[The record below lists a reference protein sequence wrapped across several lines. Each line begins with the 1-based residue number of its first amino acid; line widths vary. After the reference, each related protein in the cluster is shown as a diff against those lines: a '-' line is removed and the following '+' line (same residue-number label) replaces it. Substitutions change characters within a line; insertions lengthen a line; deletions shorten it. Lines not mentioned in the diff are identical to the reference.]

1 MRPEPPLVAHVIYAL
16 GTGGLENGLVNL
28 INRAPPDRYR
38 HAIIC
43 LTSSGQFASR
53 LKDKQVPVI
62 ALNKRPG
69 HDLGVYWRLWRA
81 LWQLR
86 PSILHTRNLAALE
99 MHLVGLFVPGVKRI
113 HGEHGRDI
121 YDIDGSNTRYRRLR
135 RLIAPLLSRF
145 ITVSA
150 DLQQWLVNEVRIDA
164 RKIVQIYNGVD
175 QDAFRPRQ
183 GRRPDLSPSGFLHN
197 GQQLIGTVGR
207 LAEVKD
213 QATLLEAVGLLL
225 KKRPELR
232 AKLRVAIVG
241 DGPLR
246 QSLQEHIQR
255 AGLDDV
261 VWMAGDRD
269 DVPALLQMM
278 DIFVL
283 PSLGEGVSN
292 TILEAMASGLPVIA
306 TDIGGNPEL
315 VEPHVNGFLFDVGNA
330 QALADIVADLLD
342 RDGLSQTMG
351 KAARQRVEERFDW
364 QHTVDRYL
372 SVYDDAIGVNKGL

>member
-62 ALNKRPG
+62 SLNKKPG
-69 HDLGVYWRLWRA
+69 HDLGVYWRLWRV
-81 LWQLR
+81 LLRLR
-86 PSILHTRNLAALE
+86 PAVLHTRNIAALE
-99 MHLVGLFVPGVKRI
+99 MHLVGLFVPGTKHI
-113 HGEHGRDI
+113 HGEHGRDV
-121 YDIDGSNTRYRRLR
+121 YDIDGSNARYRQLR
-135 RLIAPLLSRF
+135 RLIAPLLTRF

-150 DLQQWLVNEVRIDA
+150 DLKQWLVNDVGIGA
-164 RKIVQIYNGVD
+164 TKVVQIYNGVD
-175 QDAFRPRQ
+175 QQAFRPRQ
-183 GRRPDLSPSGFLHN
+183 GLRPDLSPKGFLHS
-197 GQQLIGTVGR
+197 GQRLIGTVGR

-213 QATLLEAVGLLL
+213 QATLLEAVELLL
-225 KKRPELR
+225 MKRPELR
-232 AKLRVAIVG
+232 AKLRVVVVG

-246 QSLQEHIQR
+246 QSLEEQIRR
-255 AGLDDV
+255 AGLGDV

-306 TDIGGNPEL
+306 THVGGNPEL